1 MKAGGA
7 LLHQPF
13 PLLVPFAPECRLTL
27 GETIGGVWLTLD
39 DPGLTIIETDLHSS
53 VSAHG
58 R

>member
-13 PLLVPFAPECRLTL
+13 LLLVPSAPECRLTL

-39 DPGLTIIETDLHSS
+39 GLLATFDTAGKFGA
-53 VSAHG
+53 V